1 MQGDVSFQRYS
12 QSALDPSLAFDVVF
26 GGRFEHRI
34 LSTRHSHMEH
44 QRLVLGDV
52 MLETG
57 SYDFAVAACGVMPKE
72 VLCIG
77 LVAHGSEVVRYNTAS
92 IDTDEI
98 QIYPPGS
105 EVLYHASGS
114 SRWITF
120 TVPEALLQSAAM
132 ARTGRPLLIPQRDP
146 ISIRLPVGGRC
157 RLAQVADDAFAMGRS
172 LGPEGISGALAEVML
187 RGLVDSYALALGS
200 AAPADRKR
208 TTTAQ
213 QHLRVLLA
221 CERLVITDD
230 LLNVELEDI
239 ARRSGYSRRALE
251 LIFKCST
258 GMPPGR
264 WFLNIRLNGA
274 MRDLLLTGADCQV
287 TDIAV
292 RWGFRHLSRFA
303 YQYRRAFGELPSET
317 LRRASLFSP
326 R

>member
-105 EVLYHASGS
+105 ELLYHASGS
-114 SRWITF
+114 SRWINF
-120 TVPEALLQSAAM
+120 VVPEALLQSAAM
-132 ARTGRPLLIPQRDP
+132 DRTGRPLVLPEQGP
-146 ISIRLPVGGRC
+146 VSIRLPVGGRR
-157 RLAQVADDAFAMGRS
+157 RLAQLAEDAFALGRD
-172 LGPEGISGALAEVML
+172 LEPVGISDVLADVMFH
-187 RGLVDSYALALGS
+187 GLVDSYALALGS
-200 AAPADRKR
+200 AKQADRKR
-208 TTTAQ
+208 MAKNQ
-213 QHLRVLLA
+213 QHLRLVLA
-221 CERLVITDD
+221 CERLAMTED
-230 LLNVELEDI
+230 LLNVELDDI
-239 ARRSGYSRRALE
+239 ARRTGYSRRALE
-251 LIFKCST
+251 LIFNRSI

-264 WFLNIRLNGA
+264 WFLNIRLNNV
-274 MRDLLLTGADCQV
+274 MRDLLLARPDCRV
-287 TDIAV
+287 ADIAA
-292 RWGFRHLSRFA
+292 RWGFRHFSRFA

-317 LRRASLFSP
+317 LRRAAS
-326 R
+326 